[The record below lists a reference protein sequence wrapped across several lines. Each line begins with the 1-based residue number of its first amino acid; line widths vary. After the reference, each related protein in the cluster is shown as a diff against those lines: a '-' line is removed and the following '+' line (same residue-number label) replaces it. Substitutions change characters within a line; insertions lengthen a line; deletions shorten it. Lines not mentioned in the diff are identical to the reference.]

1 MNSKNNKRRRIALV
15 LAIAYIMSFV
25 GTVIMSED
33 ATKVAKAA
41 EVTSGVTSDGIIW
54 GGRGTVTETLTTS
67 KKATVT
73 LTESVLSVKVDS
85 TSYPYYDTQLVGSI
99 VIAKDDL
106 LHIFWHSGKEGNYDC
121 MDLWTGNSIKAY
133 KNKSNNKYCLAMN
146 ANAYAV
152 KGTSVL
158 NSVNTAIIDKEYF
171 YENHYMTSGGAKKER
186 LITRSEFEKIW
197 NDKDPSEETPEPTVT
212 PSAKPSTEPTIT
224 PSVTPSANPTATPI
238 CGCMNGGKC
247 TCPDGTCVCVNCPCK
262 DKPCK
267 PTETPTA
274 TPNVTTSANPT
285 ATPMCGCVNGGP
297 CTCPNGQCVC
307 INCPCK
313 DKLCKPTSAST
324 ATATAVTTTSSSSS
338 YQKVK
343 PKVYYTATKVGKRL
357 KLWKVKQ
364 WVKDGKI
371 KTSKKWKSICF
382 FDRKKGKIQWNGYK
396 RKTIKTCQFT
406 NKKHWL
412 VGITTKG
419 KLKLYPSGK
428 QTENPKTM
436 KGVYVAIKCNSN
448 GLATAAVKKNGKV
461 VKLKY

>member
-1 MNSKNNKRRRIALV
+1 MAVVLV
-15 LAIAYIMSFV
+15 IAYIMSFA
-25 GTVIMSED
+25 GTAIMSE
-33 ATKVAKAA
+33 KVAEAT

-54 GGRGTVTETLTTS
+54 GGRGTVTETLTIG

-73 LTESVLSVKVDS
+73 LTESVLNVKVDS
-85 TSYPYYDTQLVGSI
+85 TTYPYYDTQSVGSVAI
-99 VIAKDDL
+99 GKDDL
-106 LHIFWHSGKEGNYDC
+106 LHIYWHSGKEGNYYC
-121 MDLWTGNSIKAY
+121 MDLWTGNCIKAY
-133 KNKSNNKYCLAMN
+133 KNKTNNKYCLAMN
-146 ANAYAV
+146 SNAYAV

-171 YENHYMTSGGAKKER
+171 YENHYMTSGSAKKER

-197 NDKDPSEETPEPTVT
+197 NDKDPSEEADPKPTVLPTTTPSAKPETTPVATATPSATPSAKPGEKPATTATATPSTKPTGEPVATATPSAKPTGEPVATAT
-212 PSAKPSTEPTIT
+212 PSAKPSQKPVATVT
-224 PSVTPSANPTATPI
+224 PSVNPTATPI
-238 CGCMNGGKC
+238 CGCMNGGLC
-247 TCPDGTCVCVNCPCK
+247 ICPNGTCVCVNCPCK
-262 DKPCK
+262 DKLCRPI
-267 PTETPTA
+267 A
-274 TPNVTTSANPT
+274 TT
-285 ATPMCGCVNGGP
+285 
-297 CTCPNGQCVC
+297 
-307 INCPCK
+307 
-313 DKLCKPTSAST
+313 
-324 ATATAVTTTSSSSS
+324 TTTSSSPSS
-338 YQKVK
+338 YKKVK

-357 KLWKVKQ
+357 KLWKVTQ

-428 QTENPKTM
+428 QTKNPKTM

-448 GLATAAVKKNGKV
+448 GLATAGVKKNGKV